1 MRRYTERV
9 DGAADITA
17 DDSATLEFERRCK
30 TRLRVVLD
38 DSGAAVGIQL
48 PRGSVLRGGDLLRA
62 DDAHVI
68 RVIAA
73 PEAVSTVRADAN
85 GAVEGDAGAALARAA
100 YHLGNRHLAVQI
112 GDHWLR
118 YLADP
123 VIDDMLR
130 AMNYRV
136 THERAPFEAEG
147 GAYPGPR
154 GPGHA

>member
-9 DGAADITA
+9 DARDGDGAVAA
-17 DDSATLEFERRCK
+17 HDSATLAFEQRCK

-38 DSGAAVGIQL
+38 GSGSEAGVVL

-62 DDAHVI
+62 PDAHVI

-73 PEAVSTVRADAN
+73 PESVSTVRANSDDAADP
-85 GAVEGDAGAALARAA
+85 GALARAA

-118 YLADP
+118 YLTDP

-130 AMNYRV
+130 AMNFRV
-136 THERAPFEAEG
+136 THDLAPFEAEG
-147 GAYPGPR
+147 GAYQ
-154 GPGHA
+154 GHGHPHG

>member
-9 DGAADITA
+9 DACDGDGVVAA
-17 DDSATLEFERRCK
+17 DDSATLAFEQRCK

-48 PRGSVLRGGDLLRA
+48 PRGSVLRDGDLLRA

-85 GAVEGDAGAALARAA
+85 GAALARAA

-118 YLADP
+118 YLTDHI
-123 VIDDMLR
+123 IDDMLR

-147 GAYPGPR
+147 GAYHGAR
-154 GPGHA
+154 GHGHD

>member
-9 DGAADITA
+9 EAAAAGITA
-17 DDSATLEFERRCK
+17 DDSATLAFEQRRK

-38 DSGAAVGIQL
+38 DSGAAAGIQL

-62 DDAHVI
+62 GDSHVI

-73 PEAVSTVRADAN
+73 PEAVSTVRAQSD
-85 GAVEGDAGAALARAA
+85 GAADPGTLARAA

-112 GDHWLR
+112 GDHYLR
-118 YLADP
+118 YLTDH
-123 VIDDMLR
+123 VMDDMLR

-136 THERAPFEAEG
+136 THDLAPFEAEG
-147 GAYPGPR
+147 GAYH
-154 GPGHA
+154 GHGHPHG